1 MPDPILYGPHFST
14 YVRSARLALE
24 EKGAAYRLEEPDIF
38 GDPKA
43 KAAHLARH
51 PFGKIPA
58 FEHEGFTLFETG
70 AIMRY
75 VDEAFPGPHLQPSE
89 ARDRARMTQVLG
101 IVDSYA
107 YPSWITGIVIPR
119 LRAAR
124 AGVAVDEAVIEEAIS
139 RARTSVETLDKLL
152 DDKAY
157 FAGDTISL
165 ADLHVVPIYYY
176 FAKTP
181 EGEKLLGPAANLARW
196 WTAMAARPSTDK
208 TIPALPDQK

>member
-24 EKGAAYRLEEPDIF
+24 EKGVAYRLEEPDVF
-38 GDPKA
+38 SDPKA

-58 FEHEGFTLFETG
+58 FEHDDFAFYETG

-75 VDEAFPGPHLQPSE
+75 VDEAFPGPSLQPSK

-107 YPSWITGIVIPR
+107 YPSWITSIVIPR
-119 LRAAR
+119 HRAAQ
-124 AGVAVDEAVIEEAIS
+124 GVAADETAIEEAVPL
-139 RARTSVETLDKLL
+139 ARTCVETLDKFLEN
-152 DDKAY
+152 KAY
-157 FAGDTISL
+157 FAGDDISL
-165 ADLHVVPIYYY
+165 ADLHVAPLCFY
-176 FAKTP
+176 FTQFP
-181 EGEKLLGPAANLARW
+181 EGQRLFGHAANLTRW
-196 WTAMAARPSTDK
+196 WTEISTRPSIVKTTPVLTD
-208 TIPALPDQK
+208 